1 MKAQTTIKVEFIIR
15 TDQIRNYQEKI
26 LVNN

>member
-1 MKAQTTIKVEFIIR
+1 MKAQMTIKVEFIIR